1 MLIKFI
7 IPLLVFNYN
16 TSNSDNIDSYIDM
29 GIDLLLYDTN
39 QFVRD
44 GITSLKNKI
53 K

>member
-1 MLIKFI
+1 MEEKYDIK
-7 IPLLVFNYN
+7 LM